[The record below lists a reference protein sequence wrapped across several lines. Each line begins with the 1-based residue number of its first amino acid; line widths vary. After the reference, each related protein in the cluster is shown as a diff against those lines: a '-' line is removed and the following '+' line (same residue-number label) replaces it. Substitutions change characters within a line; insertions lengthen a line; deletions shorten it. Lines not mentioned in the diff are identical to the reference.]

1 MLPSPNMGGLYP
13 PPRGGLWGP
22 CWGHVGPKSH
32 SKCMQN
38 FDQFSAIDFWS
49 IFFDVGSILGGFWE
63 AFGGHVG
70 LQEPLKSEL
79 KFWLD
84 FGCIFYRFFLIS
96 EGPKPCF
103 WQTVHAKSLFLKI
116 SKITDFSDFYR
127 FRVPSWLPKSTQ
139 NASKIDKKLSQRDVG
154 NMMLCLL
161 DFYRFLVDFGP
172 QVGGHVG
179 AMLGRKTEKS
189 GFKKKPKK

>member
-1 MLPSPNMGGLYP
+1 MDTLLGGLL
-13 PPRGGLWGP
+13 GAMLGP
-22 CWGHVGPKSH
+22 CWAQEPLKMHAKFWSI
-32 SKCMQN
+32 
-38 FDQFSAIDFWS
+38 FAIDFWS

-84 FGCIFYRFFLIS
+84 LGCIFYRFFLIS

-116 SKITDFSDFYR
+116 SYITDFLDFYR
-127 FRVPSWLPKSTQ
+127 FCVPSWLPKSTQ
-139 NASKIDKKLSQRDVG
+139 NPPKIDKKLIRKDVE
-154 NMMLCLL
+154 NMMLCLIV
-161 DFYRFLVDFGP
+161 FFSIFGGFWAP
-172 QVGGHVG
+172 SWEPCWGYVGQ
-179 AMLGRKTEKS
+179 KTS
-189 GFKKKPKK
+189 KKWLPKNELKKWLI